1 MRCEHTQTDKA
12 PIMMYN
18 VIHYNAIYC
27 HADAV
32 AEYDDDVDGDIEITM
47 RCDAMQRTTT
57 HHCQQQYEMEQKK
70 TERIIKAN
78 ISKCIA
84 SQKHIMAI
92 NCTVCTYNICKVI
105 SERKNLK
112 KM

>member
-47 RCDAMQRTTT
+47 RCDAMRCKGQRHTIVNNNT
-57 HHCQQQYEMEQKK
+57 KW
-70 TERIIKAN
+70 
-78 ISKCIA
+78 SK
-84 SQKHIMAI
+84 
-92 NCTVCTYNICKVI
+92 
-105 SERKNLK
+105 RKQRE
-112 KM
+112 